1 MNKQNY
7 EKNDEI
13 VALKKIIQ
21 QQKDEI
27 FQLKNIIN
35 DLPNDVYWK
44 RYEGD
49 KFVYSGMND
58 TGVNSLR
65 KMGFHWDINHILGKT
80 DYDLFAK
87 ETADIFSKNDLEIIC
102 SRKTYIKE
110 EAATLPSG
118 KQIVQLST
126 KRPLL
131 NKKEEV
137 IGIVGVSVDITDRK
151 KAEIAKQEFLQNMAH
166 DIRTPLAGMIGLAH
180 LQERGLDS
188 LEESIEYGQMI
199 HGAGNQLLELLNA
212 VIKLID
218 TKHMTD
224 AMKAEPLDLS
234 GLARELHTLMEPSI
248 YTKELKFKLE
258 LDQNLPFIISDR
270 IKLKRVLLNL
280 LSNAVKFTKEGK
292 IGFAIKLLGVE
303 KNRAKV
309 EIVISDTGI
318 GIAKENLDKIYDRF
332 YRAHPSYLAEY
343 SGHGVGLYLVKE
355 ILSVLGGEIKV
366 ASEEGK
372 GTCFTLCFKFPL
384 AKQHAGKTEKNVLPS
399 ANEIQPKTFPTGP
412 VLIAEDNPLVL
423 HVVKNLL
430 EKAGYAII
438 ATKDGKTTLEAL
450 ENNRFA
456 WALLDIGLPELRG
469 TEAAQRYREWE
480 KKNNKPRLPIFALT
494 GHGVDEVEEECKKA
508 GIDRIFT
515 KPLTDKIIQEIESVL
530 CS

>member
-1 MNKQNY
+1 MNKQND

-13 VALKKIIQ
+13 IALKKIIQ

-27 FQLKNIIN
+27 FQLRNIIN

-44 RYEGD
+44 RYEGG
-49 KFVYSGMND
+49 KFIYSDMNN

-65 KMGFHWDINHILGKT
+65 KMGFHWDRSHILGKT

-118 KQIVQLST
+118 KKIVQLST
-126 KRPLL
+126 KRPLF

-137 IGIVGVSVDITDRK
+137 IGIVGISVDITDRK
-151 KAEIAKQEFLQNMAH
+151 KSEIAKQEFLKNMAH
-166 DIRTPLAGMIGLAH
+166 DIRTPLAGIIGLAQ
-180 LQERGLDS
+180 LQTMGLDS
-188 LEESIEYGQMI
+188 LKESKVYGQMI

-212 VIKLID
+212 VINLID
-218 TKHMTD
+218 TEHMTD

-234 GLARELHTLMEPSI
+234 ELAKELCALMEPSI
-248 YTKELKFKLE
+248 CMKGLKFKLE
-258 LDQNLPFIISDR
+258 LDQNLPFIISDH
-270 IKLKRVLLNL
+270 IKLKRVLLNI

-292 IGFAIKLLGVE
+292 IVFSIKLLDIE
-303 KNRAKV
+303 NNQAKV
-309 EIVISDTGI
+309 EIIISDTGI

-332 YRAHPSYLAEY
+332 YRAHSSYLAEY

-355 ILSVLGGEIKV
+355 ILAVLGGEIKV
-366 ASEEGK
+366 SSKEGR
-372 GTCFTLCFKFPL
+372 GTCFTLYFKFPL
-384 AKQHAGKTEKNVLPS
+384 AGKHSEKIEENVKLAS
-399 ANEIQPKTFPTGP
+399 GFQTNVVPTGP

-423 HVVKNLL
+423 HVIKNLL
-430 EKAGYAII
+430 DKAGYEVIT
-438 ATKDGKTTLEAL
+438 TKDGKAALEAL
-450 ENNRFA
+450 QNNRFA

-480 KKNNKPRLPIFALT
+480 KENNKPRLPIFALT
-494 GHGVDEVEEECKKA
+494 GHGVEEVEEESREA
-508 GIDRIFT
+508 GIDQIFT
-515 KPLTDKIIQEIESVL
+515 KPLTDKIIQEIEAVL
-530 CS
+530 YS